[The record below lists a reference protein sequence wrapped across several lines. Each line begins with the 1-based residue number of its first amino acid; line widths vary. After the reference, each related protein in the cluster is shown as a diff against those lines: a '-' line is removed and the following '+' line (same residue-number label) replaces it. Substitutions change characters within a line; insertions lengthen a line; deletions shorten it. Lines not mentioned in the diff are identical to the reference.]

1 MKNLK
6 VINNE
11 VYARPNREDYEFEF
25 NEVIR
30 IIKNTTK
37 LSAAA
42 KQEFLNLFNALHET
56 QIDILDNSEDSICL
70 TPYFTVKINHSL
82 GKL

>member
-1 MKNLK
+1 MKNLE

-11 VYARPNREDYEFEF
+11 VYARPSREDYEYEY

-37 LSAAA
+37 LSAGV
-42 KQEFLNLFNALHET
+42 KQNFLSLFHALHET
-56 QIDILDNSEDSICL
+56 QTDILNNSEDSICL

>member
-1 MKNLK
+1 MKNLE

-11 VYARPNREDYEFEF
+11 IYARPSREDYEYEF

-30 IIKNTTK
+30 IIKNSKK
-37 LSAAA
+37 LNAAS
-42 KQEFLNLFNALHET
+42 KQQFLSLFNALHET
-56 QIDILDNSEDSICL
+56 QTTILDNSEDSICL
-70 TPYFTVKINHSL
+70 TPYFTIKINHSL

>member
-1 MKNLK
+1 MKNLE

-11 VYARPNREDYEFEF
+11 VYARPSREDYEFEF

-37 LSAAA
+37 LSAPV
-42 KQEFLNLFNALHET
+42 KQEFLSLFHALHET

-70 TPYFTVKINHSL
+70 TPYFTIKINYSL

>member
-1 MKNLK
+1 MKNLE

-11 VYARPNREDYEFEF
+11 VYARPSREDYEYEF

-37 LSAAA
+37 LSTPV
-42 KQEFLNLFNALHET
+42 KQNFLSLFNALHKT
-56 QIDILDNSEDSICL
+56 QTDILDNSEDSICL
-70 TPYFTVKINHSL
+70 TPYFTIKINYSL

>member
-1 MKNLK
+1 MKNLE

-11 VYARPNREDYEFEF
+11 IYARPSREDYEYEF

-37 LSAAA
+37 LSATA
-42 KQEFLNLFNALHET
+42 KQQFLSLFNALHET
-56 QIDILDNSEDSICL
+56 QTDILDNSEDSICL
-70 TPYFTVKINHSL
+70 TPYFNIKINYSL

>member
-1 MKNLK
+1 MKNLE

-11 VYARPNREDYEFEF
+11 VYARPSREDYEYEF
-25 NEVIR
+25 NEVIK

-37 LSAAA
+37 LSAAS
-42 KQEFLNLFNALHET
+42 KQQFLSLFNALHET

-70 TPYFTVKINHSL
+70 TPYFNIKINYSL

>member
-1 MKNLK
+1 MKNLE

-11 VYARPNREDYEFEF
+11 VYARPSREDYEFEF

-30 IIKNTTK
+30 IIKNTKK

-70 TPYFTVKINHSL
+70 TPYFTVKINYSL

>member
-1 MKNLK
+1 MKNLN

-11 VYARPNREDYEFEF
+11 IFARPSREDYEYEF

-30 IIKNTTK
+30 IIKNSKK
-37 LSAAA
+37 LNAAS
-42 KQEFLNLFNALHET
+42 KQQFLSLFNSLHAAQT
-56 QIDILDNSEDSICL
+56 DILDNSEDSICL
-70 TPYFTVKINHSL
+70 TPYFTIKINYSL

>member
-1 MKNLK
+1 MKNLE

-11 VYARPNREDYEFEF
+11 VYARPNRADYEYEY
-25 NEVIR
+25 NEAIR
-30 IIKNTTK
+30 IIENTTK
-37 LSAAA
+37 LSAPV
-42 KQEFLNLFNALHET
+42 KQNFLSLFHALHET

>member
-1 MKNLK
+1 MKNLE

-11 VYARPNREDYEFEF
+11 VYARPSREDYEYEY
-25 NEVIR
+25 NEAIK

-37 LSAAA
+37 LSAPV
-42 KQEFLNLFNALHET
+42 KQNFLSLFHALHET

>member
-1 MKNLK
+1 MKNLE

-11 VYARPNREDYEFEF
+11 VYARPSREDYEYEF
-25 NEVIR
+25 NEAIR

-37 LSAAA
+37 LSAPV
-42 KQEFLNLFNALHET
+42 KQNFLSLFHALHET

>member
-1 MKNLK
+1 MKNLE

-11 VYARPNREDYEFEF
+11 VYARPSREDYEYEF

-37 LSAAA
+37 LSAPV
-42 KQEFLNLFNALHET
+42 KQNFLSLFNALHET
-56 QIDILDNSEDSICL
+56 QIDILDNSEDSICI
-70 TPYFTVKINHSL
+70 TPYLTVKINRSL

>member
-1 MKNLK
+1 MKNLE

-11 VYARPNREDYEFEF
+11 VYARPSREDYEYEF

-30 IIKNTTK
+30 IIKNTKK

-42 KQEFLNLFNALHET
+42 KQQFLNLFNALHET

-70 TPYFTVKINHSL
+70 TPYFTIKINHSL

>member
-1 MKNLK
+1 MKNLE

-11 VYARPNREDYEFEF
+11 VYARPNREDYEYEF

-37 LSAAA
+37 LSAPV
-42 KQEFLNLFNALHET
+42 KQNFLSLFNALHET
-56 QIDILDNSEDSICL
+56 QIDILDNSEDSICI
-70 TPYFTVKINHSL
+70 TPYLTIKINRSL

>member
-1 MKNLK
+1 MKNLE

-11 VYARPNREDYEFEF
+11 VYARPNREDYEYEF

-37 LSAAA
+37 LSAPV
-42 KQEFLNLFNALHET
+42 KQNFLNLFNALHET
-56 QIDILDNSEDSICL
+56 QTTILDNSEDSICL

>member
-1 MKNLK
+1 MKNLE

-11 VYARPNREDYEFEF
+11 VYARPSREDYEYEF

-30 IIKNTTK
+30 IIKNTKK

-42 KQEFLNLFNALHET
+42 KQQFLNLFNALHET

-70 TPYFTVKINHSL
+70 TPYFTVKINYSL

>member
-1 MKNLK
+1 MKNLE

-11 VYARPNREDYEFEF
+11 VYARPSREDYEFEF

-30 IIKNTTK
+30 IIKNTKK
-37 LSAAA
+37 LSVAA
-42 KQEFLNLFNALHET
+42 KQEFLRLFNALHET

>member
-1 MKNLK
+1 MKNLE

-11 VYARPNREDYEFEF
+11 VYARPSREDYEYEF

-30 IIKNTTK
+30 IIKNTKK
-37 LSAAA
+37 LSAAS
-42 KQEFLNLFNALHET
+42 KQQFLSLFNALHET
-56 QIDILDNSEDSICL
+56 QTDILDNSEDSICL
-70 TPYFTVKINHSL
+70 TPYFNIKINYSL

>member
-1 MKNLK
+1 MKNLE

-11 VYARPNREDYEFEF
+11 IYARPNREDYEYEF

-37 LSAAA
+37 LSAAS
-42 KQEFLNLFNALHET
+42 KQQFLSLFNALHET

-70 TPYFTVKINHSL
+70 TPYFTIRIDHSL

>member
-1 MKNLK
+1 MKNLE

-11 VYARPNREDYEFEF
+11 VYARPSREDYEYEF
-25 NEVIR
+25 NETIR

-37 LSAAA
+37 LSAPV
-42 KQEFLNLFNALHET
+42 KQNFLSLFHALHET